1 MITFLD
7 KPQTKETVQG
17 ILHPLVNRWF
27 FSKFKDFSLPQLY
40 GVKEVHDRNNI
51 MVVAPTGSGKTL
63 TCFLSILNELIRLAD
78 EKKLEERI
86 YAVYISPLKALNN
99 DIARNLQEPLAE
111 MLKLAQEKHKDYPI
125 RVGVRTGDTTTAEKQ
140 KMLKQAPHILITT
153 PESLA
158 ILLSSDRFRELLR
171 DVTWCVIDEVH
182 ALAENKRGVH
192 LSLSLERLQELAPN
206 MTRVGLSATVEP
218 LDAVA
223 NYLVGMRDCKVA
235 HVQYNKEFDL
245 QVISPLPDL
254 IDTTH
259 AKLHN
264 AIYATMDK
272 LIQEHKTTLI
282 FTNTR
287 AGTER
292 VVHHLKERFP
302 KNYTE
307 NIGAHHGSLSKKHR
321 FDIEQRL
328 KEGKLKAV
336 VCSTSLELGMDIGY
350 VDLVICLGS
359 PKSVAR
365 FLQRC
370 LPYTAKILLA
380 DGTYR
385 EIGDIVENKLDVE
398 ILSFDKHK
406 GFIKNRISTY
416 HKNKTDFIIT
426 LKTHSGSIL
435 ECTPEHPLLTR
446 NGWKKTSDLNEG
458 EEIAE
463 LFDFNKDTTPY
474 IYEMINQLEFY
485 VENRQD
491 FLRKIVDSLVQ
502 QKKLSYS
509 SIAQLIGIQQNH
521 LQNYMR
527 RTGRR
532 KSIRLDIF
540 LKLMNLCKVPRKT
553 FLPYL
558 QELKSKSNHRV
569 PLPLKV
575 DKDFMWLA
583 GIVASDGSIT
593 QHKKTKEYKI
603 KIGNTDKNILL
614 KCQSVFNKYGFFP
627 KILNVKRPSQQ
638 SFKTLDCG
646 SKLLAQ
652 MILSLGLTTK
662 NKSSEIAVSN
672 ILYRMP
678 KDLIIPYIEGV
689 LEGDGS
695 VSNDTIRL
703 FSASKKFAQGLHNLL
718 NRGGIYNYFVEMDA
732 KPSILVPKINLK
744 KIFCVHIG
752 RNGAM
757 QNFLKYCTFNGK
769 KVEQLTQNRV
779 HFTQNNNH
787 IEKNICWTK
796 IQAIRKNRY
805 KHHVYNLTLQK
816 EPNNYFVD
824 SILTHN
830 CGRAGHSLHE
840 KVKGRLI
847 PMDRDD
853 LVECAVLLKNAV
865 EKKIDTIHI
874 PENCLDV
881 LAQHIFGMAI
891 ADRWNI
897 KDVLTVVKRS
907 YCYRTL
913 SEADFMDVIKY
924 LAGEYAT
931 LQDRHIYAKIFY
943 DHESGEIGR
952 RGRMSRVI
960 YMTNIG
966 TIPDQTNILV
976 KVNETVVGTLDE
988 PFLERLQRGD
998 VFVLGGQTY
1007 EFLFARG
1014 MVAQVKAAAGR
1025 QPTVPS
1031 WFSEQLPLSYD
1042 LAVSIQKFRRLLDD
1056 MFVNKYKKEQT
1067 LEFIRS
1073 YLYVDE
1079 NAAQALYRY
1088 FYEQH
1093 LFAGIPH
1100 DKRMLVE
1107 FYQDDKT
1114 NKKYVLFHSL
1124 YGRRVNDVLSRAIAY
1139 AIYKLQKKKPRDVE
1153 LGINDNGFFLASDKP
1168 IQVLRAL
1175 EAVQKEDLW
1184 AVMKLALEKTEV
1196 LKRRFRHC
1204 AGRALMILRNY
1215 KGQQKKVGKQQVSS
1229 MILMSAI
1236 KRISDNFSILK
1247 EARREVLEDL
1257 MDIDHATIILR
1268 QMRER
1273 EIEIK
1278 QFHTP
1283 LPSPFAFTLITQ
1295 SYTDILR
1302 MEDKVDFIRRM
1313 HKNVI
1318 AKLGKQ
1324 YDVQEIMVKEN

>member
-1 MITFLD
+1 MITYLE
-7 KPQTKETVQG
+7 KPQEKQVVQRL
-17 ILHPLVNRWF
+17 LHPLVNQWF

-63 TCFLSILNELIRLAD
+63 TCFLSILNELIRLSD

-111 MLKLAQEKHKDYPI
+111 MLKLAEQKHKDYPI
-125 RVGVRTGDTTTAEKQ
+125 RVGVRTGDTTTTEKQ
-140 KMLKQAPHILITT
+140 KMLKHAPHILITT

-171 DVTWCVIDEVH
+171 DVQWCVVDEVH

-235 HVQYNKEFDL
+235 HVQYKKEFDL

-264 AIYATMDK
+264 AIYQTMDK

-365 FLQRC
+365 FLQR
-370 LPYTAKILLA
+370 
-380 DGTYR
+380 
-385 EIGDIVENKLDVE
+385 V
-398 ILSFDKHK
+398 
-406 GFIKNRISTY
+406 
-416 HKNKTDFIIT
+416 
-426 LKTHSGSIL
+426 
-435 ECTPEHPLLTR
+435 
-446 NGWKKTSDLNEG
+446 
-458 EEIAE
+458 
-463 LFDFNKDTTPY
+463 
-474 IYEMINQLEFY
+474 
-485 VENRQD
+485 
-491 FLRKIVDSLVQ
+491 
-502 QKKLSYS
+502 
-509 SIAQLIGIQQNH
+509 
-521 LQNYMR
+521 
-527 RTGRR
+527 
-532 KSIRLDIF
+532 
-540 LKLMNLCKVPRKT
+540 
-553 FLPYL
+553 
-558 QELKSKSNHRV
+558 
-569 PLPLKV
+569 
-575 DKDFMWLA
+575 
-583 GIVASDGSIT
+583 
-593 QHKKTKEYKI
+593 
-603 KIGNTDKNILL
+603 
-614 KCQSVFNKYGFFP
+614 
-627 KILNVKRPSQQ
+627 
-638 SFKTLDCG
+638 
-646 SKLLAQ
+646 
-652 MILSLGLTTK
+652 
-662 NKSSEIAVSN
+662 
-672 ILYRMP
+672 
-678 KDLIIPYIEGV
+678 
-689 LEGDGS
+689 
-695 VSNDTIRL
+695 
-703 FSASKKFAQGLHNLL
+703 
-718 NRGGIYNYFVEMDA
+718 
-732 KPSILVPKINLK
+732 
-744 KIFCVHIG
+744 
-752 RNGAM
+752 
-757 QNFLKYCTFNGK
+757 
-769 KVEQLTQNRV
+769 
-779 HFTQNNNH
+779 
-787 IEKNICWTK
+787 
-796 IQAIRKNRY
+796 
-805 KHHVYNLTLQK
+805 
-816 EPNNYFVD
+816 
-824 SILTHN
+824 
-830 CGRAGHSLHE
+830 GRAGHSLHE
-840 KVKGRLI
+840 KVKGRLVV
-847 PMDRDD
+847 MDRDD

-913 SEADFMDVIKY
+913 TEADFMDVIKY

-943 DHESGEIGR
+943 DHDTGEIGR
-952 RGRMSRVI
+952 RGKLSRVI

-976 KVNETVVGTLDE
+976 KVNEMVVGTLDE

-1056 MFVNKYKKEQT
+1056 MFVNKYKKEEI
-1067 LEFIRS
+1067 LEFIKS

-1079 NAAQALYRY
+1079 NATQALYRY

-1107 FYQDDKT
+1107 FYQDEKT

-1139 AIYKLQKKKPRDVE
+1139 AICKLQKKKPRDIE
-1153 LGINDNGFFLASDKP
+1153 LGINDNGFFLASEKP
-1168 IQVLRAL
+1168 MQVLRAL
-1175 EAVQKEDLW
+1175 DALKKEDLW
-1184 AVMKLALEKTEV
+1184 TVMKLALEKSEV

-1215 KGQQKKVGKQQVSS
+1215 KGREKKVGKQQVSS

-1257 MDIDHATIILR
+1257 MDIEHASLVLQHLR
-1268 QMRER
+1268 EQD
-1273 EIEIK
+1273 IELK

-1302 MEDKVDFIRRM
+1302 MEDKVEFIRRM
-1313 HKNVI
+1313 HKHVI

-1324 YDVQEIMVKEN
+1324 YDVQEIILKEK

>member
-1 MITFLD
+1 MITYLE
-7 KPQTKETVQG
+7 KPQSKETVQKL
-17 ILHPLVNRWF
+17 LHPLVNQWF

-99 DIARNLQEPLAE
+99 DIARNLNEPLAE
-111 MLKLAQEKHKDYPI
+111 MLKLAEQKHKDYPI
-125 RVGVRTGDTTTAEKQ
+125 RVGVRTGDTTTTEKQ
-140 KMLKQAPHILITT
+140 KMLKHAPHILITT

-171 DVTWCVIDEVH
+171 DVQWCVIDEVH

-218 LDAVA
+218 MDAVA

-259 AKLHN
+259 SKLHN
-264 AIYATMDK
+264 AIYATMDE

-328 KEGKLKAV
+328 KEGKLKACV
-336 VCSTSLELGMDIGY
+336 TSTSLELGIDIGY

-370 LPYTAKILLA
+370 LPYHAKILLA
-380 DGTYR
+380 DGTYQ
-385 EIGDIVENKLDVE
+385 EIGEIVEKKLPVE
-398 ILSFDKHK
+398 ILSCDPKK
-406 GFIKNRISTY
+406 GFIKNTIQTY
-416 HKNKTDFIIT
+416 HKYNNNHLLSIS
-426 LKTHSGSIL
+426 LHSGSTL
-435 ECTPEHPLLTR
+435 ECTSEHPLLTKG
-446 NGWKKTSDLNEG
+446 GWKTAKDITKEDF
-458 EEIAE
+458 IAE
-463 LFDFNKDTTPY
+463 LYDKSFDTIPY
-474 IYEMINQLEFY
+474 IYELIDQKSFY
-485 VENRQD
+485 VENRLD
-491 FLRKIVDSLVQ
+491 FLRKVVDAHVL
-502 QKKLSYS
+502 KHNLSYS
-509 SIAQLIGIQQNH
+509 SFAQTLGIAQNH

-527 RTGRR
+527 QNGRR

-540 LKLMNLCKVPRKT
+540 LNIMEQCHIKKKLYVSQL
-553 FLPYL
+553 L
-558 QELKSKSNHRV
+558 ELKSKSHHRR
-569 PLPLKV
+569 PLPLKIN
-575 DKDFMWLA
+575 KDLMWLA
-583 GIVASDGSIT
+583 GIIASDGAIVYI
-593 QHKKTKEYKI
+593 KKEKGYKI
-603 KIGNTDKNILL
+603 KIGNKDTALL
-614 KCQSVFNKYGFFP
+614 EACKIIFQEYGFFS
-627 KILNVKRPSQQ
+627 KIRRDKRKQN
-638 SFKTLDCG
+638 FYHLECG
-646 SKLLAQ
+646 SQLLVH
-652 MILSLGLTTK
+652 IFLSLGLPSK
-662 NKSSEIAVSN
+662 YKSGRMSVSN
-672 ILYRMP
+672 VLYSLP
-678 KDLIIPYIEGV
+678 KKLIIPFLEGV
-689 LEGDGS
+689 LEGDGNIS
-695 VSNDTIRL
+695 GGSIRL
-703 FSASKKFAQGLHNLL
+703 FTASKRFAQDIHNLL
-718 NRGGIYNYFVEMDA
+718 NRCGIANYFTEEDA
-732 KPSILVPKINLK
+732 KPSKLIPKINFK
-744 KIFCVHIG
+744 KIYVAHIG
-752 RNGAM
+752 RNAHIKK
-757 QNFLKYCTFNGK
+757 FVFYSTTKGK
-769 KVEQLTQNRV
+769 KVQLLLNKKI
-779 HFTQNNNH
+779 HFEH
-787 IEKNICWTK
+787 IDSDIDKNISWTK
-796 IQAIRKNRY
+796 VNTIKQKNDNSP
-805 KHHVYNLTLQK
+805 VYNLTLTK
-816 EPNNYFVD
+816 APNTYFIE

-881 LAQHIFGMAI
+881 LAQQIFGMAI

-931 LQDRHIYAKIFY
+931 LHDRHIYAKIFY

-952 RGRMSRVI
+952 RGKMSRVI

-976 KVNETVVGTLDE
+976 KVNELVVGTLDE

-1042 LAVSIQKFRRLLDD
+1042 LAVSIQRFRRLLDD
-1056 MFVNKYKKEQT
+1056 MFINKYKKEEI
-1067 LEFIRS
+1067 LEFIKS

-1079 NAAQALYRY
+1079 NATQALYRY

-1100 DKRMLVE
+1100 DKRILIE
-1107 FYQDDKT
+1107 FYQDEKT
-1114 NKKYVLFHSL
+1114 NKKYVLFHTL

-1139 AIYKLQKKKPRDVE
+1139 AICKLQKKKPRDVE
-1153 LGINDNGFFLASDKP
+1153 LGINDNGFFLASEKP

-1175 EAVQKEDLW
+1175 DALKKEDLW
-1184 AVMKLALEKTEV
+1184 TVMKLALEKSEV

-1215 KGQQKKVGKQQVSS
+1215 KGREKKVGKQQVSS

-1257 MDIDHATIILR
+1257 MDIEHATLVLQKI
-1268 QMRER
+1268 REQDT
-1273 EIEIK
+1273 ELK

-1302 MEDKVDFIRRM
+1302 MEDKVEFIRRM
-1313 HKNVI
+1313 HKHVI
-1318 AKLGKQ
+1318 AKLGKE
-1324 YDVQEIMVKEN
+1324 YDVKDIMIKE